1 MSRTSVSVTVEVPA
15 ARADERTAERARTL
29 LVLDA
34 VRSERLP
41 WRAAARELGL
51 SPAEFLDLARES
63 GVPVVRYDVGDW
75 RDEAATLDHLERR
88 RSSGR

>member
-1 MSRTSVSVTVEVPA
+1 MARTSVPVTVEVPA
-15 ARADERTAERARTL
+15 VLADERTAERARTL

-51 SPAEFLDLARES
+51 TPTEFLDLARENA
-63 GVPVVRYDVGDW
+63 VPVVRYDVGDW
-75 RDEAATLDHLERR
+75 RDEAAILDRLERR
-88 RSSGR
+88 RGSGR